1 MQKGKN
7 TCKSGENSEVLK
19 FITEDYPMSPVCLI
33 LLMGDIKNVIDT
45 RAQQQIIRI
54 YIIFH

>member
-7 TCKSGENSEVLK
+7 TCKSVENSEVLK
-19 FITEDYPMSPVCLI
+19 FITEDYPMSPVCL
-33 LLMGDIKNVIDT
+33 MGDIKNVIDT

-54 YIIFH
+54 FI